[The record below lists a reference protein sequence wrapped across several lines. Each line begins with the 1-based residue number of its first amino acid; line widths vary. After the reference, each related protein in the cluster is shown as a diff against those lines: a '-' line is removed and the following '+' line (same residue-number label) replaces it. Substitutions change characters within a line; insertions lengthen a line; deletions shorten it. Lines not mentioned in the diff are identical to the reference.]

1 MPVLFT
7 RIEHA
12 ARAAGSAV
20 SDWRRMRVACLS
32 SAAAPNRKCDDNR
45 GNDHDESN
53 DTRERTEKKEAR
65 ARENAR
71 CRTEDTG

>member
-32 SAAAPNRKCDDNR
+32 SAAAPNRKCDNR
-45 GNDHDESN
+45 GNDYDESN
-53 DTRERTEKKEAR
+53 DARERTEKKKAR